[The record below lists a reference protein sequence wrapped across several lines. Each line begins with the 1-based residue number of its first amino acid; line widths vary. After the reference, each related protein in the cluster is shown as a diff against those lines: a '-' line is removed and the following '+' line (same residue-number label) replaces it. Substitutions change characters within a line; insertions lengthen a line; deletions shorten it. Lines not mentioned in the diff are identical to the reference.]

1 MQYPVLKADE
11 QTIDAIRKASS
22 LENDYSFASFENE
35 KAWNGYLDEPAE
47 TSTTVG
53 LQLEGQFV
61 PMMSGNNFYC
71 TTWLPSQGQ
80 NAPDDFAGY
89 AIDGQ
94 IHCRSA
100 WFRPISASYAIEACF
115 AYTSE
120 GWVGSGTYGSDQDF
134 RHSWMIATDTFHK
147 SGGGVYY
154 EPICYL
160 LSGFDGYHIIPQRWG
175 TSIELKGVWT

>member
-11 QTIDAIRKASS
+11 QTITAIRKAS
-22 LENDYSFASFENE
+22 LLDDYSAPSLENE
-35 KAWNGYLDEPAE
+35 KAWDAHLDEPEAE

-115 AYTSE
+115 AYQARE

-134 RHSWMIATDTFHK
+134 RHSWMIATNSFHK
-147 SGGGVYY
+147 SGGRR
-154 EPICYL
+154 L
-160 LSGFDGYHIIPQRWG
+160 L
-175 TSIELKGVWT
+175 